1 MAGGIRS
8 SVTNGSSFAS
18 APSTRS
24 SVPWTLI
31 DAHGWRHPIWS
42 NVSNDSAFAQPN
54 KIANMIKLRLAHD
67 LNELSTAFLHCA
79 RQLPLHTTTKP
90 PNHKFRIPLL
100 PKEATMPQVT
110 FETPLYQTRYR
121 MPTNPR
127 RRNRSPNEVYRD
139 RQLKRIRDRQRATRI
154 GIEDC
159 TADLEHTL
167 TLLEDHERRLRQFL
181 PNHDILRREAHGEF
195 IVTRASRDIVKKLYR
210 QSKQAKK
217 EAEAKSEELK
227 DEIDRM
233 EEWIERAQERYDQV
247 AAWLRRVRRVERVRR
262 ALESP
267 EVE

>member
-90 PNHKFRIPLL
+90 SNHKFRIPLL

-121 MPTNPR
+121 MPTNVSAPTP
-127 RRNRSPNEVYRD
+127 SPSVLLIQANILCSPGVETD
-139 RQLKRIRDRQRATRI
+139 HPTKST
-154 GIEDC
+154 G
-159 TADLEHTL
+159 TA
-167 TLLEDHERRLRQFL
+167 
-181 PNHDILRREAHGEF
+181 NSSEF
-195 IVTRASRDIVKKLYR
+195 GTGSEPHASE
-210 QSKQAKK
+210 SKT
-217 EAEAKSEELK
+217 
-227 DEIDRM
+227 
-233 EEWIERAQERYDQV
+233 AQQT
-247 AAWLRRVRRVERVRR
+247 WNT
-262 ALESP
+262 P
-267 EVE
+267 